1 MSGTDVSPGQRSRLE
16 RLRRSRLEALT
27 RDTGG
32 DRPPWE
38 ARRYP
43 VLAVLAPVM
52 TSTEGEITYPGDP
65 MCLYAALS
73 VVVDHA
79 LLSARQGAGS
89 HVPFSDLCPD
99 WAEVPSR
106 PERLAAD
113 HGLRAWHSHE
123 SVVDRTVFDPRVW
136 DGPAQDAYRRELRRR
151 GPRVLLISTVSPG
164 HRYALEMAR
173 IAKEEVPHC
182 LVVLGGRHIDE
193 TTRYVP
199 AAKSRTEGPEDPATD
214 APRPTGTLNA
224 QYSSPLRAIDDGRI
238 GPVVDFLVAGEGY
251 FALDLL
257 LRAVS
262 LAMDLDRRRA
272 DPATVVDV
280 LDLLGEAGER
290 APGSSLICGL
300 TDDTVHAFP
309 VLGPAYDLADL
320 PSPYQGFAIRSRFD
334 VFPLGDGSPARTA
347 HLTVSNACPYH
358 CDFCSEA
365 ATVIGGLK
373 RFGRDPATVA
383 VERVC
388 EYVGYGAEA
397 VFFDDSI
404 FWSGTFPLIRAFCT
418 ELTAV
423 RQAAQPDDLPP
434 ACLKWITEED
444 DWRRLRSL
452 QFGAQVTVDL
462 MTALHKEDD
471 VRQVLAA
478 MREAGCTYIYMGI
491 ESMASDVMQHVHKNV
506 RRVAGRPWKAKVRR
520 ALELIKE
527 AGIPVGSS
535 VLFGLEGETR
545 DTIQETVHEVGL
557 LIDDGLI
564 GLASPNILTYHPG
577 TALTRAHDMADRLDY
592 HSAQV
597 ENRPPYIYFEEA
609 FPEVVSRRLTEDD
622 IWFIHEATAK
632 RWGLVRNSATPD

>member
-1 MSGTDVSPGQRSRLE
+1 MSGTDVSPGQRSRLD
-16 RLRRSRLEALT
+16 RLRRSRLEALAES
-27 RDTGG
+27 TGC
-32 DRPPWE
+32 DLPPWD

-73 VVVDHA
+73 VAVDHA
-79 LLSARQGAGS
+79 LLSARQGAGP

-99 WAEVPSR
+99 WGEVPSR
-106 PERLAAD
+106 PERLAAE
-113 HGLRAWHSHE
+113 HVLRAWNERE

-136 DGPAQDAYRRELRRR
+136 DDAAQHAYRRELRSRS
-151 GPRVLLISTVSPG
+151 PRVLLISTVSPG

-193 TTRYVP
+193 TMRYLP
-199 AAKSRTEGPEDPATD
+199 AAKNRAGDPAAD
-214 APRPTGTLNA
+214 APDPLGTLDV
-224 QYSSPLRAIDDGRI
+224 QYSSPLRAMTDGRI
-238 GPVVDFLVAGEGY
+238 GPVVDFLVAGEGHL
-251 FALDLL
+251 ALDLL

-262 LAMDLDRRRA
+262 LTMDLDRRRA
-272 DPATVVDV
+272 DPTDVVGV

-290 APGSSLICGL
+290 IPGSSLICAV
-300 TDDTVHAFP
+300 TDDAVHAFP
-309 VLGPAYDLADL
+309 VRGPAHDLADL
-320 PSPYQGFAIRSRFD
+320 PSPYQGFAIRSRFP
-334 VFPLGDGSPARTA
+334 VFPLADGSPARTA

-365 ATVIGGLK
+365 ATVVGGLK
-373 RFGRDPATVA
+373 RFGRDPAAVA

-388 EYVGYGAEA
+388 EYVSYGAQA

-404 FWSGTFPLIRAFCT
+404 FWSGTFPLIRAFCA

-423 RQAAQPDDLPP
+423 RQATQPDDLPP
-434 ACLKWITEED
+434 ACLKWITEDD
-444 DWRRLRSL
+444 DWRRLRGL

-462 MTALHKEDD
+462 MTVLHKEDE

-545 DTIQETVHEVGL
+545 ETIQETVHEVGL

-577 TALTRAHDMADRLDY
+577 TAITRAHGMADRLDY
-592 HSAQV
+592 HSPQV

-632 RWGLVRNSATPD
+632 RWGIVRNSAAPD